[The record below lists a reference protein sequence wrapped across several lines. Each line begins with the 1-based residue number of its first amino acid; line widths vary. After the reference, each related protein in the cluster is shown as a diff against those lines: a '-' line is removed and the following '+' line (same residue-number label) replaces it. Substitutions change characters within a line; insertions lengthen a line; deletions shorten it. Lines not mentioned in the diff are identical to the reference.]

1 MTLKPHTDDERLND
15 LYHSYAAG
23 RISRRGFI
31 RGASALTAAGLT
43 IPAWMLGDPA
53 YAAAAQAAAGSA
65 QPVLDLAEW
74 SYFFVGV
81 ERAELARAT
90 YVNGKQMYVEAFI
103 PAQVRHPYPMVLVHG
118 GGGQGLD
125 WLGTPDGRRG
135 WAQILLE
142 EGYKVY
148 VVDRPGHGRSPVS
161 PRRATAR
168 SPAQA
173 NTLEG
178 ISGRFTPPN
187 AAAPDNGPYRKLH
200 TQWPGTG
207 ELGSKD
213 LDQFVSSQGGSYVNL
228 NAPAAAPGR
237 TRAAAARGAAGA
249 AAGRL
254 RMQWPRRR
262 AGRRGARI
270 RRRPCSVRP
279 AHRPADRI
287 RSIWSGVSAARCCS
301 TRSAPPSS

>member
-1 MTLKPHTDDERLND
+1 LND
-15 LYHSYAAG
+15 LYDSYAAG
-23 RISRRGFI
+23 RIGRRGFI

-90 YVNGKQMYVEAFI
+90 YVNGKQMYVETFI
-103 PAQVRHPYPMVLVHG
+103 PAQVRHPYPIVLVHG

-135 WAQILLE
+135 WAQMMLE

-148 VVDRPGHGRSPVS
+148 VVDRPGHGRPPYHPDVNG
-161 PRRATAR
+161 PFA
-168 SPAQA
+168 AQA

-187 AAAPDNGPYRKLH
+187 GAAPDSGPYRKLH

-213 LDQFVSSQGGSYVNL
+213 LDQFVSSQG
-228 NAPAAAPGR
+228 
-237 TRAAAARGAAGA
+237 
-249 AAGRL
+249 
-254 RMQWPRRR
+254 
-262 AGRRGARI
+262 
-270 RRRPCSVRP
+270 
-279 AHRPADRI
+279 
-287 RSIWSGVSAARCCS
+287 
-301 TRSAPPSS
+301 